1 MSAYSDSV
9 AARAYAKATMEAN
22 KASSSSSSTMPL
34 TSSAD
39 SIYSDTS
46 TCYPAKD
53 NETDKPQ
60 KSSSLKNWTKNLI
73 SDLGKSPA
81 DTKNDGSNDN
91 RPTKI

>member
-22 KASSSSSSTMPL
+22 KASSSSSSTMP
-34 TSSAD
+34 
-39 SIYSDTS
+39 DTS